1 MVLDIKRFK
10 RYRQNLFVN
19 GNDVYSYSTK
29 VAEIKG
35 NELHKVNWSVGGMT
49 ASRTTSRHIN
59 YVANELNLK
68 LIEA

>member
-10 RYRQNLFVN
+10 RFKQNLFVN

-29 VAEIKG
+29 VAEIRG
-35 NELHKVNWSVGGMT
+35 NQLHKVKWEVRGLTS
-49 ASRTTSRHIN
+49 SPTTTKHIN
-59 YVANELNLK
+59 YVARELNLK

>member
-1 MVLDIKRFK
+1 MALDIKRFK
-10 RYRQNLFVN
+10 RYTKNLFLN
-19 GNDVYSYSTK
+19 GNDVYSHSTK

-35 NELHKVNWSVGGMT
+35 NELHKVDWNVGGMT
-49 ASRTTSRHIN
+49 TSRTTSKHIN